1 MILECIYIPKKV
13 RLFRRDH
20 ILIRDIHLLEII
32 RMSGGP
38 PLGGFSY
45 SPCTLLTLAAS
56 VAAVVQCVSKL
67 TRCTTLRAFVI
78 WHSYGVHIMR
88 FGHANKQACCR
99 DTHLL
104 LY

>member
-45 SPCTLLTLAAS
+45 SPCTLLTLTAS
-56 VAAVVQCVSKL
+56 VAAAPKWVRKRPRLFALHTFIILPVW
-67 TRCTTLRAFVI
+67 R
-78 WHSYGVHIMR
+78 
-88 FGHANKQACCR
+88 
-99 DTHLL
+99 
-104 LY
+104 